1 MPTIRLFALALGIGE
16 PDDGH
21 ILGGAFSYAGA
32 ETASNQS
39 TAGTAGTI
47 GQRNADGFHT
57 RWRFAMPFD
66 VPEIPGTVTAVE
78 FGITI
83 QTDSSTLRDFEALLV
98 APAGFVWPIAAD
110 GNRQANFAAIK
121 AAGAAPLGVAFD
133 TGAAGFGGGVLRTVE
148 IDPGVLPESPGI
160 LTLGIVS
167 ARDAADDE
175 PSDGNEFVTIRTG
188 NQALEV
194 NRPYLDIT
202 YTEPEPE
209 PPAADDESEIM
220 MVLED

>member
-1 MPTIRLFALALGIGE
+1 
-16 PDDGH
+16 
-21 ILGGAFSYAGA
+21 
-32 ETASNQS
+32 
-39 TAGTAGTI
+39 
-47 GQRNADGFHT
+47 
-57 RWRFAMPFD
+57 MPFD

-148 IDPGVLPESPGI
+148 IDPGV
-160 LTLGIVS
+160 
-167 ARDAADDE
+167 
-175 PSDGNEFVTIRTG
+175 
-188 NQALEV
+188 
-194 NRPYLDIT
+194 
-202 YTEPEPE
+202 
-209 PPAADDESEIM
+209 
-220 MVLED
+220 